1 MHMASSGDP
10 IKDAALEFLQA
21 YWDADLP
28 RALAACTP
36 GAIAS
41 LPPSAPFPTPSPI
54 ETVLPRIF
62 SQVYTRFVG
71 GFDIT
76 VDRCL
81 SCGATVIVEYTAKG
95 ALTAGDRF
103 ACQYLAVLEIE
114 QGRVAQ
120 WKPYM
125 DTKYVAEKLL

>member
-1 MHMASSGDP
+1 MHTASPGDP

-28 RALAACTP
+28 RALAACAP

-54 ETVLPRIF
+54 ETVLPKIF

-71 GFDIT
+71 GFEIT

-81 SCGATVIVEYTAKG
+81 TCGATAIVEYTGKG
-95 ALTAGDRF
+95 KLTTGDRF
-103 ACQYLAVLEIE
+103 LCQYLAVLEIE
-114 QGRVAQ
+114 QGRVAR

>member
-1 MHMASSGDP
+1 MHTASPGDP
-10 IKDAALEFLQA
+10 VKDAALEFLQA

-28 RALAACTP
+28 RALAACVP

-54 ETVLPRIF
+54 ETVLPKIF

-71 GFDIT
+71 GFEVT

-81 SCGATVIVEYTAKG
+81 TCGTTAIVEYTGKG
-95 ALTAGDRF
+95 KLTTGDRF
-103 ACQYLAVLEIE
+103 LCQYLAVFEIE
-114 QGRVAQ
+114 QGRVAR